1 MKRRIWK
8 IKEVTPQ
15 AKLLSQKHNISVY
28 LAQILLNRSIEE
40 KELPAFLSHN
50 IESLHSPFLLPD
62 IQKAIRRIEKAIEDK
77 EKIIVVGDYDV
88 DGVTSLAIFNEFV
101 KGHQNLFSFYIPHR
115 VNEGYGL
122 NTDVI
127 EKAKKDNQTLLIA
140 FDCGTNSLKEIELAH
155 SYGIDAIVI
164 DHHHP
169 KEGLN
174 KAYAFINPKRSDCN
188 YPFKDLSAGA
198 LAFKFL
204 QALTKKD
211 CSEALD
217 LVALS
222 LVCDVVPLKG
232 ENRILLKEGLRV
244 LRVSKRP
251 AIEALCK
258 VAKIRQENISTFHI
272 GYILGPRINASGR
285 VASAHDSLQMFLS
298 EDRGNVLN
306 IALKLQE
313 YNLKRKAI
321 EMNILKEA
329 EQKIEQDASN
339 EYAIVVSGEN
349 WHSGV
354 LGIVAS
360 RLADKY
366 YRPSF
371 VISFDDISGRGSARS
386 IHSVHLMEA
395 LKECASSL
403 SGYGGHKKA
412 AGLEIFKEG
421 LEEFKQRINTY
432 IKNNTK
438 PIDLIPILDI
448 DLRLNFS
455 DVSMGLIEELERL
468 EPFGEENTKPMFI
481 SCSICKKNKPKRIN
495 SGYSIWLSDGE
506 KTLEGAIYDK
516 EILEVIEYAE
526 NFDIAYSLDKNNY
539 HNEPLL
545 VIRDVR
551 LSGSEI

>member
-1 MKRRIWK
+1 MKRHIWK
-8 IKEVTPQ
+8 IKEFTPQ
-15 AKLLSQKHNISVY
+15 AKLFGQKYNISVY
-28 LAQILLNRSIEE
+28 LAQILLNRNIEE
-40 KELPAFLSHN
+40 KEFNSFLTYN
-50 IESLHSPFLLPD
+50 AESLHSPFLLPD
-62 IQKAIRRIEKAIEDK
+62 IDCAVQRIKKATKDK
-77 EKIIVVGDYDV
+77 EKILVVGDYDV
-88 DGVTSLAIFNEFV
+88 DGVTSLAIFNEFI
-101 KGHQNLFSFYIPHR
+101 KEHEGLFSFYIPHR

-122 NTDVI
+122 NTEVI

-140 FDCGTNSLKEIELAH
+140 FDCGTNSLKEIELAR
-155 SYGIDAIVI
+155 SYGIDTIII

-174 KAYAFINPKRSDCN
+174 KAYAFINPKRSGCS
-188 YPFKDLSAGA
+188 YPFKELSAGA

-211 CSEALD
+211 CRETLD

-232 ENRILLKEGLRV
+232 ENRTLLKEGLKV
-244 LRVSKRP
+244 LRKSKRP
-251 AIEALCK
+251 AIGALCK
-258 VAKIRQENISTFHI
+258 VAKIKQENINTFHI

-285 VASAHDSLQMFLS
+285 VASANDALQMFLS
-298 EDRGNVLN
+298 EDRENVLN
-306 IALKLQE
+306 IASKLQE
-313 YNLKRKAI
+313 YNVKRKSI

-329 EQKIEQDASN
+329 EQKIEQDTSN
-339 EYAIVVSGEN
+339 DYAIVVSGEN

-371 VISFDDISGRGSARS
+371 VISFDDILGRGSARS

-395 LKECASSL
+395 LEECASSL
-403 SGYGGHKKA
+403 CAYGGHKKA

-421 LEEFKQRINTY
+421 LDDFKQRINAY

-438 PIDLIPILDI
+438 PTDLIPVLEI
-448 DLRLNFS
+448 DLELNFN
-455 DVSMGLIEELERL
+455 DVTMKLIEELEQL
-468 EPFGEENTKPMFI
+468 EPFGEENPKPMFV
-481 SCSICKKNKPKRIN
+481 SRSLCKKNKPKRIN
-495 SGYSIWLSDGE
+495 SGYSIWLTDGQ
-506 KTLEGAIYDK
+506 KTLEGVIYDK
-516 EILEVIEYAE
+516 ELLEVIEYAE
-526 NFDIAYSLDKNNY
+526 SFDIAYSLDKNGY

-545 VIRDVR
+545 TIRDVS
-551 LSGSEI
+551 LSGSKV